1 MQRFHKSRPLPEV
14 VNRFELE
21 TMFHCTSLED
31 VYIDGIY
38 VRPSLYDTIE
48 P

>member
-1 MQRFHKSRPLPEV
+1 MQRFHKLRPLPEV
-14 VNRFELE
+14 INPFKLE
-21 TMFHCTSLED
+21 TIFDCSSLEE